1 MQYNGAFYNLAF
13 SSFNLEQNHTDIL
26 NFLHNAV
33 NDFVVGIDLLKSTYI
48 NELEVFAK
56 SMYFYWIIILII
68 YFVVYVMNYI
78 IIIHYYILGN
88 NKRTSYLEV
97 FYEINENVIKNLI
110 LNCENLFKKLKESEL
125 KIDEEEIVDEN
136 LARKVYFIFKEKQT
150 RRNSLF
156 FGKTSKSLIN
166 NQKRFKNKL
175 PRHIIIFMEFFGF
188 CLLFTFLFYI
198 YNVFYFLNLV
208 ENTKYISQYL
218 DKSQHFQTIMI
229 DLFVAYRQYIFDDS
243 IEIYNEEP
251 FDYLTNTLSKSYET
265 ISVDTSFIKNFNE
278 KYLSKGEV
286 NDNLTQIFC
295 NYNFTD
301 RYTTDEECKSELWFL
316 LNYDFNIIYTNFLEA
331 LRKSIYMVKYIIENN
346 KTLGR
351 LNDYNQDIWL
361 KDERIPR
368 VGRNNSGEYI
378 FRLDLYNDDTVHGY
392 LDLIFVNILLPYID
406 INRKHII
413 PYLSIEGKDYYLR
426 LTTTFYVIIV
436 AGIFFVYLLLKIK
449 MLNKH
454 IYKTKN
460 LLRLI
465 PLNILLSL
473 GNIKSLLDLN

>member
-1 MQYNGAFYNLAF
+1 
-13 SSFNLEQNHTDIL
+13 
-26 NFLHNAV
+26 
-33 NDFVVGIDLLKSTYI
+33 
-48 NELEVFAK
+48 
-56 SMYFYWIIILII
+56 
-68 YFVVYVMNYI
+68 
-78 IIIHYYILGN
+78 
-88 NKRTSYLEV
+88 
-97 FYEINENVIKNLI
+97 
-110 LNCENLFKKLKESEL
+110 
-125 KIDEEEIVDEN
+125 
-136 LARKVYFIFKEKQT
+136 
-150 RRNSLF
+150 
-156 FGKTSKSLIN
+156 
-166 NQKRFKNKL
+166 
-175 PRHIIIFMEFFGF
+175 
-188 CLLFTFLFYI
+188 
-198 YNVFYFLNLV
+198 
-208 ENTKYISQYL
+208 
-218 DKSQHFQTIMI
+218 
-229 DLFVAYRQYIFDDS
+229 
-243 IEIYNEEP
+243 
-251 FDYLTNTLSKSYET
+251 
-265 ISVDTSFIKNFNE
+265 
-278 KYLSKGEV
+278 
-286 NDNLTQIFC
+286 
-295 NYNFTD
+295 
-301 RYTTDEECKSELWFL
+301 
-316 LNYDFNIIYTNFLEA
+316 
-331 LRKSIYMVKYIIENN
+331 MVKYIIENN

-449 MLNKH
+449 IINKH